1 MSVSDRAI
9 AISNKKRH
17 EELCRAISKDLP
29 AFIRVGAYLVE
40 LKGLEV
46 YKETHK
52 TFEAFIFDQF
62 GFERAQAYRLI
73 DAATV
78 SANLSPIGDISVLP
92 KTESQYREVAKA
104 PPEKQAEVVKK
115 VAEIAAEQNRKPT
128 AKDYKQVVG
137 EIVFDK
143 PKPKSKPIPKPK
155 IKVKLAKPTD
165 PPLTKDEQLQL
176 ERKKAKAYAEYLVRS
191 IDDMQRSVRS
201 PMHPTLIG
209 LCDQI
214 VKGLEQW

>member
-17 EELCRAISKDLP
+17 EELCKAISKDLP

-78 SANLSPIGDISVLP
+78 SANLSPIGDKSVLP

-155 IKVKLAKPTD
+155 IRVKLAKPD
-165 PPLTKDEQLQL
+165 IPPTKDEQLQL
-176 ERKKAKAYAEYLVRS
+176 ERKKAKAYAEYL
-191 IDDMQRSVRS
+191 QRSVDDMNHIIRS
-201 PMHPTLIG
+201 PLHKTLAT
-209 LCDQI
+209 LCDEI
-214 VKGLEQW
+214 LRGLDQW